1 MLLFMC
7 RYSLNG
13 SACLDIFYGIC
24 NVICTYISIYLYL
37 YIYIC
42 VCVSWGSVSVLDIQK
57 GCLMKTISICW

>member
-13 SACLDIFYGIC
+13 SAYLDIFYGIC
-24 NVICTYISIYLYL
+24 NVICT
-37 YIYIC
+37 YIC

-57 GCLMKTISICW
+57 GCLIKTINICW